1 MTDLTNQHIAVFLD
15 DLQRSGVTEFTTQD
29 PFDWFASRFK
39 RDLPILETSSDVQA
53 KSLSQQSSQQVSVTN
68 EQAQKVAQVVAK
80 TAKSHQPNKAPT
92 TWQESK
98 KTAQPFDAASCLQLE
113 NTQAP
118 LLIVAVS
125 DDARGQ
131 RKFSPATAQLWHKM
145 QQAVGFEGV
154 TPSWLTVKGRA
165 ADVRKLPADD
175 LESLHTQTAKL
186 IIESQAKCVV
196 LLGQMAIRTIFG
208 HVGLYQARKEALPL
222 PNTLKDIYIQA
233 SYHPATLLKEPILKA
248 QAWQDWLSIEAKF
261 STLQPST

>member
-1 MTDLTNQHIAVFLD
+1 MTNVTNQHIAVFLD
-15 DLQRSGVTEFTTQD
+15 DLQRSGVTEFTAQD

-39 RDLPILETSSDVQA
+39 RELPILETSPAAQA
-53 KSLSQQSSQQVSVTN
+53 QSLSQQSAQQVSVSS
-68 EQAQKVAQVVAK
+68 EQAQKVAEVVAQ
-80 TAKSHQPNKAPT
+80 TAKARQASSPAKAEHKNKT
-92 TWQESK
+92 
-98 KTAQPFDAASCLQLE
+98 QPFDPATCLQLE

-131 RKFSPATAQLWHKM
+131 RKFSPATAQLWQKI
-145 QQAVGFEGV
+145 QQAVGFEDL

-165 ADVRKLPADD
+165 ADVRKLQADD
-175 LESLHTQTAKL
+175 LESLHTHATKL
-186 IIESQAKCVV
+186 ILESQAKCVV
-196 LLGQMAIRTIFG
+196 LLGQMAIRTVFG
-208 HVGLYQARKEALPL
+208 QVGLYQARKEALPL